1 MGEQRRRERKS
12 TESQLKKKKKAKE
25 CRMKART
32 DFSSAC

>member
-1 MGEQRRRERKS
+1 MRTEEKKEKKQRKS
-12 TESQLKKKKKAKE
+12 AEKKKKVEE